1 MTTIV
6 SGPTDPVWL
15 TQQMMD
21 RIAALESVALSE

>member
-15 TQQMMD
+15 TQQMINAIVSLGGD
-21 RIAALESVALSE
+21 V